1 MYKLKNCG
9 IHNFL
14 FIAKINKFQKIIRIW
29 IPIVF
34 YLYYRAEDN
43 FKMVLIKNKC
53 INIKV

>member
-1 MYKLKNCG
+1 MYKLKSCG

-43 FKMVLIKNKC
+43 FKMVLIK
-53 INIKV
+53 ISV